1 MKLLHIPTIDKSH
14 FAPVYI
20 KLSEVFGVGDITV
33 DNRVILI
40 TSQATYFAEFN
51 DNDSAD
57 NWRTNLLRLLAP
69 NKQDIINLDTSRL
82 VNYDDKPIS
91 DNTNEFV
98 ELNSTFVR
106 LSDIV
111 SVSSLEQTHFVDTD
125 NEWFFTVYMQS
136 IPKGIELRFD
146 NQDSAKAYKTSL
158 MNKLIY
164 QG

>member
-1 MKLLHIPTIDKSH
+1 MI
-14 FAPVYI
+14 
-20 KLSEVFGVGDITV
+20 GVGDITDDSKV
-33 DNRVILI
+33 ALI
-40 TSQATYFAEFN
+40 TPNNIYFAEFRN
-51 DNDSAD
+51 DESAD

-125 NEWFFTVYMQS
+125 NEWFFTVYIQS